1 MKITSSYKLFV
12 GSIFICLI
20 NSCSLIDPASP
31 TASYLHI
38 DSISFSTNYAIEG
51 SKSKKIT
58 DAWILYDNKYL
69 GTFPLPATIP
79 LIGEGTHKISI
90 KGGIIENGISG
101 SRAAYPMFA
110 SFDTTVNLIAKNTLT
125 ISPGIVYKSGTVF
138 PQLEDFDDASL
149 TLITTNVD
157 NAPLT
162 ITTSGDP
169 FAFEGNSGKV
179 TMDANKPVFEIASSA
194 PFTLPTNIPVYVEL
208 NYKSDVDFSIGA
220 FLTST
225 SGIFKTD
232 LLSVRASTEWKKIYV
247 TYSELGGVE
256 VGAINY
262 KIFIHA
268 EKGNDLTTAD
278 LYIDNLKV
286 LY

>member
-1 MKITSSYKLFV
+1 MKLKGNLKFFLLTIFI
-12 GSIFICLI
+12 GSIS
-20 NSCSLIDPASP
+20 SCSLIDPASP

-38 DSISFSTNYAIEG
+38 DSISFTTNYPVEG
-51 SKSKKIT
+51 SQSKKIT

-79 LIGEGTHKISI
+79 LMGEGNHKISI

-110 SFDTTVNLIAKNTLT
+110 SFDTIVNLVAKNTLSV
-125 ISPGIVYKSGTVF
+125 SPVVTYKSGTVF

-149 TLITTNVD
+149 TLVTTNID
-157 NAPLT
+157 YAPLT
-162 ITTSGDP
+162 ITSSGDP
-169 FAFEGNSGKV
+169 YAFEGNSGKV
-179 TMDANKPVFEIASSA
+179 TMDANKPVFEVASSA
-194 PFTLPTNIPVYVEL
+194 AFTLPTNIPVYVEL

-220 FLTST
+220 FQTST
-225 SGIFKTD
+225 SGVFKTD
-232 LLSVRASTEWKKIYV
+232 LLSVRASSEWKKIYV

-262 KIFIHA
+262 KLYLHA
-268 EKGNDLTTAD
+268 EKGSNLTTAD